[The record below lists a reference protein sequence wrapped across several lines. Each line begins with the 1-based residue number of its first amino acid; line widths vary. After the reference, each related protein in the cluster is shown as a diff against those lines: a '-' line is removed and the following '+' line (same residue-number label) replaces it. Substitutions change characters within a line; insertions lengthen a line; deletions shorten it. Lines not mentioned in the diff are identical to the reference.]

1 VCLESV
7 VNAYKSEKHRMKI
20 EEILSFH
27 EHLFP

>member
-1 VCLESV
+1 
-7 VNAYKSEKHRMKI
+7 MKI